1 MEPFTRALLDRAKG
15 LVGDV
20 LIGVRYYE
28 SAPKTSGEIRRDF
41 AVAHTGLLGVE
52 LVTARQ
58 VVAVISSN
66 ELTDGTWELS
76 LLEQPEP
83 AHLGAVDVAS
93 MDNQSPWAPL
103 VGQKIVA
110 SKIHWVAS
118 PYIALAKRR
127 RAFSSHHFDV
137 DGAVPFSGPQAP
149 LALELHSE
157 GGGRVLIVAGGWS
170 GVDQAIIETDAGIT
184 VLWDAATFA
193 TLVPRIA
200 KELKRSWS

>member
-15 LVGDV
+15 LVGNV
-20 LIGVRYYE
+20 LIGVRYYH
-28 SAPKTSGEIRRDF
+28 ATAATSGEIGRDS
-41 AVAHTGLLGVE
+41 AAAHTGLVGVE
-52 LVTARQ
+52 LVTERE

-66 ELTDGTWELS
+66 ELTDGTSELS
-76 LLEQPEP
+76 LLERPAPER
-83 AHLGAVDVAS
+83 LGVVDVAS
-93 MDNQSPWAPL
+93 MVDEWPWAPL
-103 VGQKIVA
+103 IEQRIVA
-110 SKIHWVAS
+110 SKIHWVPS

-149 LALELHSE
+149 LALEVHGE

-170 GVDQAIIETDAGIT
+170 GVDEAIIETSSGIS
-184 VLWDAATFA
+184 VLWDATTFA

-200 KELKRSWS
+200 KELKRSWG

>member
-1 MEPFTRALLDRAKG
+1 MEPFTKALLERAKG
-15 LVGDV
+15 LVGNV
-20 LIGVRYYE
+20 LIGVRYYDG
-28 SAPKTSGEIRRDF
+28 APETLEEVRRDVT
-41 AVAHTGLLGVE
+41 VAHSGLLGVE
-52 LVTARQ
+52 LVTDRQ

-66 ELTDGTWELS
+66 ELTDGTSELS
-76 LLEQPEP
+76 LLERP
-83 AHLGAVDVAS
+83 APDRLGVVDVTS
-93 MDNQSPWAPL
+93 KGDEWPWAPL
-103 VGQKIVA
+103 IGQKIVV

-149 LALELHSE
+149 LALELHGE
-157 GGGRVLIVAGGWS
+157 GGGRILIVAGGWS
-170 GVDQAIIETDAGIT
+170 GVDQPIVETESGVT
-184 VLWDAATFA
+184 VLWDATTFA